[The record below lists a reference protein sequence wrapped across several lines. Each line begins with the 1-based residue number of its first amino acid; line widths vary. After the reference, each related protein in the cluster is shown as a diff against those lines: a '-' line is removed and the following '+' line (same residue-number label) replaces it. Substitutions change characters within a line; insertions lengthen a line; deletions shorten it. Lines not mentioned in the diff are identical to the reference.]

1 MLVLALL
8 LTPLFLF
15 PQRPVSGHVKN
26 SNGSPVPH
34 ASVYLL
40 CGSKKAIAQT
50 VLSDSLG
57 WFNIDSLLA
66 AQCFIFASYLNHRS
80 DTVAVTG
87 QNSPYTLTIR
97 VTETLLQE
105 VTVASAAHIVQ
116 KLADRFIFTPDKS
129 LSAGA
134 TALEVLKFAPLVQYD
149 EKTAL
154 FSIINKAGTVVYIN
168 NRKSSLPK
176 EMIMATLR
184 STAAADIKNI
194 EIIPHPGSEY
204 PADAAGGVINI
215 NFKKMFNEGWSGN
228 LVAGSDQARYNTTL
242 LNGAVNYRKGKT
254 GIRVSPFLNNSF
266 NYHTKESGIIKEA
279 GRENISSASYRRY
292 MVTGGGLG
300 LDYDMGKSSLFS
312 FNGFYSTVNGKS
324 RSTSQTVPPPSSGS
338 PYFSPV
344 SGKDR
349 YTYNFGN
356 IYFQHAF
363 DSLGKRT
370 FTVNIDYNQFYQEDK
385 TEGRFGETARYR
397 SHLPQQFFN
406 LSQRADYSVQ
416 LSSKNKISTGVQF
429 SSTRLTNNLTYY
441 SWDDIAGKFQLN
453 QQLTNHYK
461 YRETYVAAY
470 LSLSKSFSD
479 KINGVAGLRAEQL
492 NYASVNV
499 KDGIQSDT
507 NYLGL
512 FPSLSLSCAVSKQ
525 NNISLSL
532 SKKLNRPGI
541 RQLFPGRTY
550 LNRGYIQ
557 ENNPFLQP
565 VTTYNAEIMYT
576 LQNKYY
582 FSAGHTVNRNQ
593 FGQLIV
599 PLVEN
604 NTTLLKKTYLNY
616 GNTNNTYF
624 SFFSQQ
630 YLVKKVWNAS
640 LSTNVNYTR
649 YSIRQQQAIFH
660 TTRLANLHYNLAW
673 NNTLTIS
680 GKGNW
685 LGFALF
691 KYNSAFKNMA
701 YERQNGLFSA
711 DLGIRKTVRNCSATL
726 YLADIFS
733 TNGNS
738 RLLYHPN
745 PAYAYHYQ
753 EEQYYTRTVSLSLR
767 YAFGNNKLKLNKNKS
782 SANEEIKD
790 RIGR

>member
-15 PQRPVSGHVKN
+15 PQHSLSGHVTN
-26 SNGSPVPH
+26 RDGSPIPH

-40 CGSKKAIAQT
+40 HGSKKVIAKT
-50 VLSDSLG
+50 VLSDSTG
-57 WFNIDSLLA
+57 RFNIDSPLA
-66 AQCFIFASYLNHRS
+66 SQCFLFASYLNHRS

-87 QNSPYTLTIR
+87 QNSRYTLTIR
-97 VTETLLQE
+97 RTETLLQE
-105 VTVASAAHIVQ
+105 VTVESTAPIVQ
-116 KLADRFIFTPDKS
+116 KLADRFIFTPGKS
-129 LSAGA
+129 LSTGA

-154 FSIINKAGTVVYIN
+154 FFIINKAGTVVYIN
-168 NRKSSLPK
+168 NRKSGLPK
-176 EMIMATLR
+176 EMIIATLR
-184 STAAADIKNI
+184 STAAADIKNVEVI
-194 EIIPHPGSEY
+194 TNPGSEY

-228 LVAGSDQARYNTTL
+228 LVAGSDQARYNTAM
-242 LNGAVNYRKGKT
+242 LNGAVNYRKGKM
-254 GIRVSPFLNNSF
+254 GVRVSPFLNNSF
-266 NYHTKESGIIKEA
+266 NYHTKENVIIKEA

-300 LDYDMGKSSLFS
+300 LDYDMGKNSLLS
-312 FNGFYSTVNGKS
+312 FNGFYSAVNGKS
-324 RSTSQTVPPPSSGS
+324 RSSSQTVPPARSGS

-385 TEGRFGETARYR
+385 TEGRFGETTRYR
-397 SHLPQQFFN
+397 NHLPQQFFN

-416 LSSKNKISTGVQF
+416 LNSKNKINAGVQF
-429 SSTRLTNNLTYY
+429 SSTRLTNDLTYY
-441 SWDDIAGKFQLN
+441 NWDYNADKFQLN

-461 YRETYVAAY
+461 YRETYFAGY
-470 LSLSKSFSD
+470 LSLSKSFSG
-479 KINGVAGLRAEQL
+479 KVSGVVGLRAEQI
-492 NYASVNV
+492 NYSSVNI
-499 KDGIQSDT
+499 KDAIQSDT

-512 FPSLSLSCAVSKQ
+512 FPNLSLSYAISKQ

-550 LNRGYIQ
+550 LNRDYIQ

-565 VTTYNAEIMYT
+565 VNTYNAEIMYA

-582 FSAGHTVNRNQ
+582 FSAGHTINRNQ
-593 FGQLIV
+593 FGQFII
-599 PLVEN
+599 PLVED

-616 GNTNNTYF
+616 GNTSNTYF

-630 YLVKKVWNAS
+630 YLIKKVWNAS
-640 LSTNVNYTR
+640 LSANANYTR
-649 YSIRQQQAIFH
+649 HNIRQQRAIFH
-660 TTRLANLHYNLAW
+660 TTRLANLHYNLVW
-673 NNTLTIS
+673 NNTLNIS

-685 LGFALF
+685 LVFALL

-701 YERQNGLFSA
+701 YERLNGLFSA
-711 DLGIRKTVRNCSATL
+711 DLGIRKTIRHFSTTL
-726 YLADIFS
+726 YLADIFN
-733 TNGNS
+733 TNGKS

-753 EEQYYTRTVSLSLR
+753 EERYYTRTASLSLR
-767 YAFGNNKLKLNKNKS
+767 YAFGNNKLKLNKNKN
-782 SANEEIKD
+782 SANEEIKS
-790 RIGR
+790 RIGQ